1 MTDLDNMLLE
11 KLKAIYDDKDFIVGI
26 FSNADNQ
33 DDRQRIVDYIDAG
46 EEVTVENLLL
56 LSVFLDNKDII
67 QKEILLEMKN
77 FKGNRDEK
85 DFILSYEMVSAMQK
99 CHEDKDFASH

>member
-56 LSVFLDNKDII
+56 LSVFLDNKRHHP
-67 QKEILLEMKN
+67 ERNLA
-77 FKGNRDEK
+77 GNEE
-85 DFILSYEMVSAMQK
+85 S
-99 CHEDKDFASH
+99 

>member
-56 LSVFLDNKDII
+56 LSVFLDNKRHHP
-67 QKEILLEMKN
+67 ERNLT
-77 FKGNRDEK
+77 GNEE
-85 DFILSYEMVSAMQK
+85 F
-99 CHEDKDFASH
+99 

>member
-11 KLKAIYDDKDFIVGI
+11 KLKAIYDNKDFIAGI

-56 LSVFLDNKDII
+56 LSVFLDNKRHHP
-67 QKEILLEMKN
+67 ERNLA
-77 FKGNRDEK
+77 GNEE
-85 DFILSYEMVSAMQK
+85 F
-99 CHEDKDFASH
+99 

>member
-46 EEVTVENLLL
+46 EEVTVENPAFIIC
-56 LSVFLDNKDII
+56 FLGI
-67 QKEILLEMKN
+67 
-77 FKGNRDEK
+77 
-85 DFILSYEMVSAMQK
+85 
-99 CHEDKDFASH
+99 